1 MARLGHSRIM
11 AYQLISDQ
19 LEHLVKV
26 YGSFGTSHGLKR
38 SARSPAMLVQRVVS
52 WYKTSHAQCSC

>member
-1 MARLGHSRIM
+1 M
-11 AYQLISDQ
+11 AYQRINDQ

-38 SARSPAMLVQRVVS
+38 STRSRSSVRLLGTRHHMLSAPAELYMD
-52 WYKTSHAQCSC
+52 QCCT